1 MNGIM
6 EQLGQ
11 LTKEFLFSKPKTWRH
26 FGLQLVFFV
35 SGITFVVALSL
46 LVWTVTFRLRMRKTK
61 GRKRYY
67 PSLEPKAY
75 DVIVVG
81 VGIVLIYRRIFK
93 PVFIAGPAG
102 STCAYYLAKSG
113 KRVLLL
119 EKKKF
124 PRDKFCG
131 DAVCTQALDIMDDM
145 IAAPSE
151 GAPAEGE
158 SVLDCIM
165 REGKGHPA
173 SNGGL
178 VSPAG
183 FSYIGSSAENLV
195 PENADKNIKRL
206 DRAPVI
212 AIKRIHM
219 DEKIAKA
226 AKYAG
231 ACLLEER
238 SVENAVFDNV
248 KKVWVVHT
256 VKEDGTKTEETHTGR
271 IVVCADGAP
280 SRLAMKLGLV
290 TTPPQ
295 GTCSRAFVEGKTHNF
310 AADGLVFYP
319 KHLLPGYCA
328 VFRHP
333 NDELNFCTYI
343 IPGNPNVT
351 NDDLSRLHH
360 EIMEKDPFVSRALG
374 SNAVVE
380 RMKAG
385 SLRLGGISKSYA
397 EQLLIIGDAAGQI
410 DPLTG
415 EGIHHAMVRC
425 SKKAAEVL
433 IEAFSYPDF
442 SEGFL
447 KNYHKAWYSSFGW
460 DFIMSMK
467 LAIVLYKFP
476 VILDAATKALETK
489 GDEFLAEWAKVMTGQ
504 RPKTYFFRP
513 DVSLVMFW
521 ELLKLVVTA
530 PFRR

>member
-1 MNGIM
+1 MNKGVDPSATVLDIM
-6 EQLGQ
+6 KEQMVQ
-11 LTKEFLFSKPKTWRH
+11 VCKEFLFSKPKTWRH
-26 FGLQLVFFV
+26 FGLQLVFFL
-35 SGITFVVALSL
+35 SGLTFIFALFLMTWSIL
-46 LVWTVTFRLRMRKTK
+46 FRLRMRKTK
-61 GRKRYY
+61 GKRREY
-67 PSLEPKAY
+67 PALEKGAY
-75 DVIVVG
+75 DVVIVG
-81 VGIVLIYRRIFK
+81 
-93 PVFIAGPAG
+93 AGPAG
-102 STCAYYLAKSG
+102 STCAYYLAKAG
-113 KRVLLL
+113 RNVLLL

-178 VSPAG
+178 VSPSG

-195 PENADKNIKRL
+195 PENADKNVKRL

-219 DEKIAKA
+219 DEKLAKA
-226 AKYAG
+226 AEYAG
-231 ACLLEER
+231 AHLVEEC

-248 KKVWVVHT
+248 KKVWRVNT
-256 VKEDGTKTEETHTGR
+256 VKEDGSKEEETYTGR

-290 TTPPQ
+290 SSPPQ

-310 AADGLVFYP
+310 GADGLVFYP
-319 KHLLPGYCA
+319 RDLLPGYCA

-343 IPGNPNVT
+343 IPGNPKVT
-351 NDDLSRLHH
+351 NDDLTRLHH
-360 EIMEKDPFVSRALG
+360 DIMTKDPFVSRAIG
-374 SNAVVE
+374 PNAVVE

-397 EQLLIIGDAAGQI
+397 EQLVVIGDAAGQI

-415 EGIHHAMVRC
+415 EGIHHAMVAGKMA
-425 SKKAAEVL
+425 SDTL

-442 SEGFL
+442 SEQFL
-447 KNYHKAWYSSFGW
+447 KNYHKSWYSAFGW
-460 DFIMSMK
+460 DFAMSMK

-476 VILDAATKALETK
+476 IILDAATKALEAK

-513 DVSLVMFW
+513 DVSLVMTW
-521 ELLKLVVTA
+521 ELIKLVITS